1 MAAPHKMSKV
11 NYILLFY
18 IILMWWF
25 LLTLHI
31 KHTFKF
37 QKVDYVV
44 SKFYVRFIFLI
55 TREIILRLRVRTLQ
69 NILMMFNVLFI
80 HQFSFNLYLDMKM
93 QYIPYQFNQHISQT
107 VFLFCSVPFRSVP
120 FHSVPF
126 RSIPF
131 RSVPFRSVLFLS
143 VPFRSIPFHSIPF
156 RSVGI

>member
-1 MAAPHKMSKV
+1 MSKV

-37 QKVDYVV
+37 QNVIKVDYAE

-55 TREIILRLRVRTLQ
+55 TREIILRLQVRTLQ
-69 NILMMFNVLFI
+69 NIWKMFNVLFK

-107 VFLFCSVPFRSVP
+107 VFFIPFCSVLFRSVPFRSVP
-120 FHSVPF
+120 FRSVPF

-131 RSVPFRSVLFLS
+131 RS
-143 VPFRSIPFHSIPF
+143 IPLVFNLWWLHRVS
-156 RSVGI
+156 